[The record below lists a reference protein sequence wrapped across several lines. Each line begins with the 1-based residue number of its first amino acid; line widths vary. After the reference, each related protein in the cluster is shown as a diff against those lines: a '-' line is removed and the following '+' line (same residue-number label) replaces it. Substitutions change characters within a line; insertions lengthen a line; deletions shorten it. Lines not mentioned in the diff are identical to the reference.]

1 MISGNIDIKPCKDKD
16 MAVCEYCD
24 YSHICQF
31 DISLKDNKYNI
42 IHNVNKKKLWN
53 DMSEKTGIDLG
64 GEEDGN

>member
-1 MISGNIDIKPCKDKD
+1 

-42 IHNVNKKKLWN
+42 IHNVNKKKLWK